1 MQSVVRDSLP
11 TKLPRRNLV
20 LARDGAEDWCVGSRC
35 PCGCARAVELLVI
48 DEADP
53 RWDISTDDQR
63 RPTLTPSVWL
73 RDGCRSHF
81 LIQRGRVKWCE

>member
-1 MQSVVRDSLP
+1 MQFVVGDSLP

-20 LARDGAEDWCVGSRC
+20 LARDGAEDWCIGFRC
-35 PCGCARAVELLVI
+35 PCGCGRTVELLVI

-63 RPTLTPSVWL
+63 RPTLTPSVWF

>member
-1 MQSVVRDSLP
+1 LD
-11 TKLPRRNLV
+11 
-20 LARDGAEDWCVGSRC
+20 
-35 PCGCARAVELLVI
+35 I

>member
-1 MQSVVRDSLP
+1 MQFVVGDSLP

-20 LARDGAEDWCVGSRC
+20 LARDGAEDWCVGFRC
-35 PCGCARAVELLVI
+35 PCGCGRTVELLVI

>member
-1 MQSVVRDSLP
+1 MQFVVGDSLP

-20 LARDGAEDWCVGSRC
+20 LTRDGAEDWCVGFRC
-35 PCGCARAVELLVI
+35 PCGCGRTVELLVI

-53 RWDISTDDQR
+53 RWDISIDDQR